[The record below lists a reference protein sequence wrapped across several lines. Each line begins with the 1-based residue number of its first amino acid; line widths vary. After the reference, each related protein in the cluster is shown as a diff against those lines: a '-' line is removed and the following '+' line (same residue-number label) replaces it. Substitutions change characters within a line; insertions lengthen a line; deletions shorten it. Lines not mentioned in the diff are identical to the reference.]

1 MNRPNFE
8 GHMRKNSAKGNP
20 QIYHYLKKYQEDP
33 TSRVFAPLAEAYRK
47 AGLLD
52 EAIDICRDGLR
63 IHPNFIGGR
72 VALARAFFDK
82 RFYEDVVKELEPVI
96 ADAPDNLVAQR
107 LLADSYL
114 ILGRIAQA
122 LNAYKVLLYFTP
134 QDIEL
139 GKMVKEIEMKAYED
153 GALVL
158 ENAPIQLGSYSVKG
172 ALNAISEDPMVRKR
186 EWMKKIEGLQSMLM
200 RVQRFKLANNT

>member
-1 MNRPNFE
+1 
-8 GHMRKNSAKGNP
+8 MRKEPIKGNP
-20 QIYHYLKKYQEDP
+20 QIYHYLKRYQEDP

-63 IHPNFIGGR
+63 VHPHFMGGR

-82 RFYEDVVKELEPVI
+82 RYYDDVVKELEPVVL
-96 ADAPDNLVAQR
+96 DAPDNLVAQR

-122 LNAYKVLLYFTP
+122 LTSYKVLLYFTP
-134 QDIEL
+134 QDEEL
-139 GKMVKEIEMKAYED
+139 AKMVKEIELKAYED

-158 ENAPIQLGSYSVKG
+158 QNDPVQLKSYSVKG
-172 ALNAISEDPMVRKR
+172 ALKAISDDPIVKKR
-186 EWMKKIEGLQSMLM
+186 EWMKKIEGLQSMLL

>member
-1 MNRPNFE
+1 
-8 GHMRKNSAKGNP
+8 MRKEMAKGNP
-20 QIYHYLKKYQEDP
+20 QIYHYLKKYQEEP
-33 TSRVFAPLAEAYRK
+33 HSRVFAPLAEAYRK

-63 IHPNFIGGR
+63 IHPNFTGGR

-82 RFYEDVVKELEPVI
+82 RFYDDVVKELEPVVV
-96 ADAPDNLVAQR
+96 DAPDNLVAQR

-114 ILGRIAQA
+114 IQGRVAQA

-134 QDIEL
+134 QDNDL
-139 GKMVKEIEMKAYED
+139 AKMVKEIEMKAYED

-158 ENAPIQLGSYSVKG
+158 QHEPVQLKSYSVKG
-172 ALNAISEDPMVRKR
+172 ALNAISEDPTVKKR
-186 EWMKKIEGLQSMLM
+186 EWMKKIETLQGMLLK
-200 RVQRFKLANNT
+200 VQRFKLANNT

>member
-1 MNRPNFE
+1 
-8 GHMRKNSAKGNP
+8 MRRETAKGNP
-20 QIYHYLKKYQEDP
+20 QIYHYLKRYQEDP

-63 IHPNFIGGR
+63 VHPTFIGGR

-82 RFYEDVVKELEPVI
+82 RFYDDVVKELEPVVL
-96 ADAPDNLVAQR
+96 DAPDNLVAQR

-114 ILGRIAQA
+114 ILGRVAQA
-122 LNAYKVLLYFTP
+122 LSSYKVLLYFTP
-134 QDIEL
+134 HDEEL
-139 GKMVKEIEMKAYED
+139 GKMVKEIEMRAYED

-158 ENAPIQLGSYSVKG
+158 QSDGSQPNSYSVKG
-172 ALNAISEDPMVRKR
+172 ALKAIAEDPNVRKR
-186 EWMKKIEGLQSMLM
+186 EWMKKVEALQSLLL
-200 RVQRFKLANNT
+200 RVQRFKLANQT

>member
-1 MNRPNFE
+1 MKR
-8 GHMRKNSAKGNP
+8 
-20 QIYHYLKKYQEDP
+20 YQEDP

-63 IHPNFIGGR
+63 VHPHFMGGR

-82 RFYEDVVKELEPVI
+82 RYYDDVVKELEPVVL
-96 ADAPDNLVAQR
+96 DAPDNLVAQR

-122 LNAYKVLLYFTP
+122 LTSYKVLLYFTP
-134 QDIEL
+134 QDEEL
-139 GKMVKEIEMKAYED
+139 AKMVKEIELKAYED

-158 ENAPIQLGSYSVKG
+158 QNDPVQLKSYSVKG
-172 ALNAISEDPMVRKR
+172 ALKAISDDPIVKKR
-186 EWMKKIEGLQSMLM
+186 EWMKKIEGLQSMLL

>member
-1 MNRPNFE
+1 
-8 GHMRKNSAKGNP
+8 MRRETAKGNP
-20 QIYHYLKKYQEDP
+20 QIYHYLKRYQEDP

-63 IHPNFIGGR
+63 VHPTFIGGR

-82 RFYEDVVKELEPVI
+82 RFYDDVVKELEPVVL
-96 ADAPDNLVAQR
+96 DAPDNLVAQR

-114 ILGRIAQA
+114 ILGRVAQA
-122 LNAYKVLLYFTP
+122 LSSYKVLLYFTP
-134 QDIEL
+134 HDEEL
-139 GKMVKEIEMKAYED
+139 GKMVKEIEMRAYED

-158 ENAPIQLGSYSVKG
+158 QTEGSQPNSYSVKG
-172 ALNAISEDPMVRKR
+172 ALKAIAEDPNVKKR
-186 EWMKKIEGLQSMLM
+186 EWMKKVEALQALLL
-200 RVQRFKLANNT
+200 RVQRFKLANQA